1 MSPGAIERKRNP
13 GLAARAESQPVT
25 QTIAPGTT
33 TVAQIGN
40 RELSVMRC
48 RLRVAYRL
56 IQVGAPSAL
65 ISVSK
70 RSPVSFP
77 TA

>member
-40 RELSVMRC
+40 RELSVRC
-48 RLRVAYRL
+48 IAACASR
-56 IQVGAPSAL
+56 
-65 ISVSK
+65 
-70 RSPVSFP
+70 
-77 TA
+77 